1 MTLARGLLVILSLVY
16 NTETK
21 CSPTSF
27 YKNCWIRRFPG
38 IFIDIDE
45 SQRRG
50 AQLLKFYQEDSALKC
65 SRTCCITR
73 NFSCN
78 LAVFHYDT
86 VQESVNCFHL
96 RCPELDSCVLRR
108 RNNVILYNV
117 TKGVDPDLL
126 VFGKYFTSS
135 VRVWPHLSS
144 RLNASEPLA
153 SDKRHFNRP
162 PVAPTS
168 TTPSHSPTSTLRVTP
183 YSANAIPA
191 NLDGGKTY
199 LNETKGYASRNLT
212 AVEGAGLGEG
222 ERVGLG
228 SETAMGEDQS
238 PTHDLTPVW
247 HLAANTL
254 LIPIIACVAALLA
267 CCCTVL
273 MAVGLRCR
281 RKGRYRAARR
291 NGRGSMRLIK
301 YVIVRESP

>member
-1 MTLARGLLVILSLVY
+1 MTLARGLLVILSLVS
-16 NTETK
+16 NSEAK

-108 RNNVILYNV
+108 RNNVVLYNV

-153 SDKRHFNRP
+153 SDKRNFNRP
-162 PVAPTS
+162 LTS
-168 TTPSHSPTSTLRVTP
+168 TDPSLSSPTTLPVTP
-183 YSANAIPA
+183 YSTIAIPA
-191 NLDGGKTY
+191 NLDGGK
-199 LNETKGYASRNLT
+199 NSQNDTKGYVSRNLT
-212 AVEGAGLGEG
+212 TVDGAGLGEG

-228 SETAMGEDQS
+228 SGTEAGEDQS
-238 PTHDLTPVW
+238 PAHNLTPVW

-254 LIPIIACVAALLA
+254 LVPVIACVAALLA

-273 MAVGLRCR
+273 MAVGMRCR
-281 RKGRYRAARR
+281 RKGRYRASRR

-301 YVIVRESP
+301 YVIVRESL